1 MIEDEHQ
8 PPGSDGVRDKA
19 MLLYDYAKHLLS
31 LALLG
36 IGGIASLAQSP
47 LGREVAGPK
56 VALLLGAFAAA
67 GFFALSCSAA
77 ILRAHR
83 RDQPVPESAWWCQQ
97 GAMASLGI
105 GVGAFMAVWVDALV

>member
-1 MIEDEHQ
+1 MIEDDQ
-8 PPGSDGVRDKA
+8 RAPGRDKEA
-19 MLLYDYAKHLLS
+19 LLYDFAKHLLS

-47 LGREVAGPK
+47 LGREVEGPK
-56 VALLLGAFAAA
+56 VALLLAAFAMA

-83 RDQPVPESAWWCQQ
+83 REQPVPENAWWFQQ
-97 GAMASLGI
+97 GAMGSLGI
-105 GVGAFMAVWVDALV
+105 GVGTFMVVWVDALV

>member
-1 MIEDEHQ
+1 MEDDSR
-8 PPGSDGVRDKA
+8 PSSRDKDA
-19 MLLYDYAKHLLS
+19 LLYDHAKHLLS

-47 LGREVAGPK
+47 LGREVEGGK
-56 VALLLGAFAAA
+56 VALLLGAFAVA

-83 RDQPVPESAWWCQQ
+83 RDLPVAPSAWVFQQ
-97 GAMASLGI
+97 GAMAALGV
-105 GVGAFMAVWVDALV
+105 GVGAFLLVWIDALV

>member
-1 MIEDEHQ
+1 MNED
-8 PPGSDGVRDKA
+8 DGRPIGRDA
-19 MLLYDYAKHLLS
+19 DALLYDNAKHLLS

-36 IGGIASLAQSP
+36 IGGIASLAQSS
-47 LGREVAGPK
+47 LGRGVDGPR

-83 RDQPVPESAWWCQQ
+83 RGLPVPDRAWSFQQ
-97 GAMASLGI
+97 GAMAGLGV
-105 GVGAFMAVWVDALV
+105 GVGAFLMIWVDALL

>member
-1 MIEDEHQ
+1 MIEDDER
-8 PPGSDGVRDKA
+8 PLGRDKDA
-19 MLLYDYAKHLLS
+19 LLYDYAKHLLS

-56 VALLLGAFAAA
+56 VAILLVAFAVA
-67 GFFALSCSAA
+67 GFFALSCSAS

-83 RDQPVPESAWWCQQ
+83 LDLPVPQSAWLFQQ
-97 GAMASLGI
+97 GAMAGLGV
-105 GVGAFMAVWVDALV
+105 GVGAFLVVWVDALL